1 MDAENTIQ
9 RLRARLQDRKTRLLL
24 ALGLSGLFLLFL
36 GNTLSAERRET
47 EMPAADSLAA
57 TARETEERLASIL
70 SRIDGV
76 GRVWVM
82 VTLDADER
90 AVYAVN
96 GQTSESSGET
106 VSENSA
112 ARREETSSSQQSYL
126 LVGDSSSRTP
136 LPLTREGPK
145 VRGAVVV
152 CGGGENAVVRA
163 AVIEAVTTA
172 LGITSD
178 RVCVLRAG

>member
-1 MDAENTIQ
+1 MEAENALRRFAA
-9 RLRARLQDRKTRLLL
+9 RLRERKAKLLP
-24 ALGLSGLFLLFL
+24 ALGLAGLFLLFL
-36 GNTLSAERRET
+36 GNVLPAERQPT
-47 EMPAADSLAA
+47 ASPVTDSLAA
-57 TARETEERLASIL
+57 TAAETEERLALIL
-70 SRIDGV
+70 SRINGV
-76 GRVWVM
+76 GHVWVM

-96 GQTSESSGET
+96 GQTSDTSTET
-106 VSENSA
+106 VSENST
-112 ARREETSSSQQSYL
+112 ARREESSSSQQSYL
-126 LVGDSSSRTP
+126 LVGDSSARSP

-152 CGGGENAVVRA
+152 CSGGGNAVVRA
-163 AVIEAVTTA
+163 DVLEAVTTA